1 MVLKIKKIKM
11 SKLRESINAKVRL
24 FDRAIK
30 SASSDRI
37 AIELLREKKRWL
49 CRNDLFYLC
58 CLTGN
63 HEIRKLASVFEP
75 FCDEVSLMNWN
86 IVRLGIQ
93 PANKDMLS
101 IFDVGDE
108 FDNQRLYICH
118 RGYYKT
124 TIVTKVHSLQLL
136 LNFPNIRMVLVHN
149 KQDNSSDNLRTIKEY
164 FLSTEIGRL
173 FPEYIPPG
181 KEWGNLSGFSVACKK
196 DISRSEDS
204 IEAIGVGTEITGRH
218 WDVAKKDDLVTED
231 SVTTDEQIK
240 KTEDYDDRFNAGHF
254 TSPKFKIQDYSGT
267 RYHFADLYSKK
278 QNDKNVKVIK
288 IKLEDGK
295 GNPTNPERF
304 TPADI
309 VLIKSGLNPWVYN
322 CQHMLEPE
330 DPAKMSFKKEMIQY
344 YDALP
349 ASCNFYLLVDPA
361 GQRKKKSDYTA
372 MKVVGVATIVCNGV
386 LVRARFIA
394 DMVRDK
400 IDPKQRIDLGIE
412 LIKKWKIKEVGWE
425 EVGLADDC
433 FYLEER
439 RRMEH
444 FSCIITPVKTAKI
457 AKEDRIRN
465 ILMPEYAKLMWFWP
479 KKGTM
484 VKYSMFHGRNFDLTE
499 VLEQEFLQFPLSEH
513 DDLLDCET
521 FLSQLTIIAPEI
533 YQEKEFKG
541 LTFGDYVKS
550 GENRIAET
558 RKNPWRQFKVME
570 RV

>member
-1 MVLKIKKIKM
+1 MIR
-11 SKLRESINAKVRL
+11 LRGSINNKVRS

-30 SASSDRI
+30 AASSDKI
-37 AIELLREKKRWL
+37 AFALLRDKKRWL

-63 HEIRKLASVFEP
+63 HEIRKLPSVFQK

-93 PANKDMLS
+93 PANEDMLS
-101 IFDVGDE
+101 LEEVGDE

-164 FLSTEIGRL
+164 FLSTEVGRL
-173 FPEYIPPG
+173 FPEYIPFG

-196 DISRSEDS
+196 DIGRSEDS

-254 TSPKFKIQDYSGT
+254 WSPKFKIQDYSGT

-295 GNPTNPERF
+295 GNPTHPERF

-322 CQHMLEPE
+322 CQHLLEPE
-330 DPAKMSFKKEMIQY
+330 DPAKMSFKREMIQY

-361 GQRKKKSDYTA
+361 GQRKKRSDYTA
-372 MKVVGVATIVCNGV
+372 MKVVGVDYKGHRYIV
-386 LVRARFIA
+386 
-394 DMVRDK
+394 DMFRDK
-400 IDPKQRIDLGIE
+400 IDPKGRIDMAVE
-412 LIKKWKIKEVGWE
+412 LIKKWKIREVGWE
-425 EVGLADDC
+425 EVGLADDT

-439 RRMEH
+439 RRSERL
-444 FSCIITPVKTAKI
+444 SCIITAIKTAKI

-484 VKYSMFHGRNFDLTE
+484 VKYSTFHGRNFDLTE
-499 VLEQEFLQFPLSEH
+499 VLEKEFIQFPLSEH
-513 DDLLDCET
+513 DDLLDSET
-521 FLSQLTIIAPEI
+521 FLSQLVVIKPSGTDEN
-533 YQEKEFKG
+533 KEFQG
-541 LTFGDYVKS
+541 LTFGEYIKNND
-550 GENRIAET
+550 NRLAET
-558 RKNPWRQFKVME
+558 RKNPWGQFKVLE

>member
-1 MVLKIKKIKM
+1 MT
-11 SKLRESINAKVRL
+11 KLRQAINAKVRN

-30 SASSDRI
+30 AASSDKLALVLI
-37 AIELLREKKRWL
+37 REKKRWL

-63 HEIRKLASVFEP
+63 HEIRRLESVFMD

-93 PANKDMLS
+93 PANVDMLPLS
-101 IFDVGDE
+101 DVGDE

-136 LNFPNIRMVLVHN
+136 LNFPNIRLVLIHN

-164 FLSTEIGRL
+164 FLSTSIKQL
-173 FPEYIPPG
+173 FPEYIPFG
-181 KEWGNLSGFSVACKK
+181 KEWGNLSGFSSACKT
-196 DISRSEDS
+196 DIARSEDS
-204 IEAIGVGTEITGRH
+204 VEAIGVGTEITGRH

-295 GNPTNPERF
+295 GNPTHPERF

-309 VLIKSGLNPWVYN
+309 ILIKSGLNPWVYN
-322 CQHMLEPE
+322 CQHLLEPE
-330 DPAKMSFKKEMIQY
+330 DPARMSFKKEMIQY

-361 GQRKKKSDYTA
+361 GQRKKKSDYTV
-372 MKVVGVATIVCNGV
+372 MKVVGIDYLGH
-386 LVRARFIA
+386 RYIA
-394 DMVRDK
+394 DMFRDK
-400 IDPKQRIDLGIE
+400 IDPKGRIDTGVE
-412 LIKKWKIKEVGWE
+412 LIKKWKIREVGWE

-439 RRMEH
+439 RRAEKL
-444 FSCIITPVKTAKI
+444 SCIITPIKTAKI

-484 VKYSMFHGRNFDLTE
+484 VKYSTFHGRNFDLTE
-499 VLEQEFLQFPLSEH
+499 VLEQEFIQFPLSEH
-513 DDLLDCET
+513 DDLLDSET
-521 FLSQLTIIAPEI
+521 FLSQLVVVKPLDVESN
-533 YQEKEFKG
+533 KEFQG
-541 LTFGDYVKS
+541 LTFGDYIKNH
-550 GENRIAET
+550 ENRLAET
-558 RKNPWRQFKVME
+558 RKNPWRQFKILE

>member
-1 MVLKIKKIKM
+1 MT
-11 SKLRESINAKVRL
+11 KLRQAINDKVRS

-30 SASSDRI
+30 AASSDKI
-37 AIELLREKKRWL
+37 ALALIREKKRWL

-58 CLTGN
+58 YLTGN
-63 HEIRKLASVFEP
+63 HEIKKLPSVFQG
-75 FCDEVSLMNWN
+75 FCDEVSLMNWR
-86 IVRLGIQ
+86 IVQLGIHS
-93 PANKDMLS
+93 PSENMLS
-101 IFDVGDE
+101 IDSIGMPD
-108 FDNQRLYICH
+108 DYNMQRLYLCH
-118 RGYYKT
+118 RAFYKT

-136 LNFPNIRMVLVHN
+136 LNFPNIRLVLVHN

-164 FLSTEIGRL
+164 FLSTSIKQL

-181 KEWGNLSGFSVACKK
+181 KEWGNLSGFSVACKT

-204 IEAIGVGTEITGRH
+204 VEAIGVGTEITGRH

-278 QNDKNVKVIK
+278 KNDKNVKYIK
-288 IKLEDGK
+288 IPLEDGK
-295 GNPTNPERF
+295 GNPTHPERF
-304 TPADI
+304 TPTDVEI
-309 VLIKSGLNPWVYN
+309 IKSGLNPWVYN
-322 CQHMLEPE
+322 CQQLLEPD
-330 DPAKMSFKKEMIQY
+330 DPSKMSFKKEMIQY

-361 GQRKKKSDYTA
+361 GQRKKKSDYTV
-372 MKVVGVATIVCNGV
+372 MKVVGVDCRG
-386 LVRARFIA
+386 RRFIA
-394 DMVRDK
+394 DMFRDK
-400 IDPKQRIDLGIE
+400 IDPKGRIDMGVE

-439 RRMEH
+439 RREERL
-444 FSCIITPVKTAKI
+444 SCIITPIKTAKI

-465 ILMPEYAKLMWFWP
+465 ILMPEYAKLMWLWP

-484 VKYSMFHGRNFDLTE
+484 VKYSTFHGRNFDLTE
-499 VLEQEFLQFPLSEH
+499 VLEKEFLQFPLSEH
-513 DDLLDCET
+513 DDLLDSET
-521 FLSQLTIIAPEI
+521 FLSQLVVIKPFGPTE
-533 YQEKEFKG
+533 ETEFKG
-541 LTFGDYVKS
+541 LTFGEYIKNHD
-550 GENRIAET
+550 NRLAET
-558 RKNPWRQFKVME
+558 RRNPWGQFKVLE